1 MKRVGNLWPGLISF
15 ANLVRALR
23 QAARGKRSRPDVAAF
38 LFDQERQLTRLAC
51 ELASGS
57 YRPGPYRTFQ
67 ILEPKPRLI
76 SAAPFRDRVV
86 HHALCNILE
95 PVFEKRFIADS
106 FACRK
111 NKGTHAAVNRFTHY
125 ARRSAFVFK
134 GDIQKYFPSIDHEIL
149 KDAMARKIKDERVL
163 DLASQIIDHSNPQ
176 EATHTLFTGD
186 DLWSLTERRRG
197 LPLGNQTSQF
207 FANVFLDP
215 FDHFV
220 KETLRAPGYVR
231 YVDDFVLFHD
241 DKKWLAEARE
251 RCREKLAGLR
261 LKLHPD
267 KAVISRT
274 ADGTRF
280 LGYRVFP
287 AYRLLPKE
295 NLKRLRKRTREMQT
309 QYARRGI
316 TWDEIR
322 RRFSGWL
329 GHAAQ
334 ADAFRLTRRILVDT
348 VFRCGEILSTG

>member
-23 QAARGKRSRPDVAAF
+23 RAARGKRSRPDVAAF

-51 ELASGS
+51 ELQAGS

-95 PVFEKRFIADS
+95 PVFEKRFSADS

-111 NKGTHAAVNRFTHY
+111 NKGTHAAVDRFTHY
-125 ARRSAFVFK
+125 ARRHAYVFK
-134 GDIQKYFPSIDHEIL
+134 GDIQKYFPSIDHGIL
-149 KDAMARKIKDERVL
+149 KDALARKIKDKWVL
-163 DLASQIIDHSNPQ
+163 NLASQIIDHSNLQ
-176 EATHTLFTGD
+176 EPTHALFTGD
-186 DLWSLTERRRG
+186 DLWTLTERRRG

-231 YVDDFVLFHD
+231 YVDDFVLFHG

-251 RCREKLAGLR
+251 RCREHLAGLR
-261 LKLHPD
+261 LKLYSD
-267 KAVISRT
+267 KAVISRP

-280 LGYRVFP
+280 LG
-287 AYRLLPKE
+287 
-295 NLKRLRKRTREMQT
+295 
-309 QYARRGI
+309 
-316 TWDEIR
+316 
-322 RRFSGWL
+322 
-329 GHAAQ
+329 
-334 ADAFRLTRRILVDT
+334 
-348 VFRCGEILSTG
+348 